1 MKNTPQAA
9 NNAEPLQLIGQAI
22 TDDLR
27 RFIAE
32 EIAVALD
39 RRPSET
45 LDRRTVAGLLKISLP
60 TLLRRTAD
68 GSIPCTRIGRR
79 VLFERAQIDALLQSK
94 AVQAWEQKKC
104 PLRENVAGKYLL
116 KAGGLFDYKY
126 TEIFGVMRKV
136 ILYFGG

>member
-1 MKNTPQAA
+1 MHNTLQAA

-45 LDRRTVAGLLKISLP
+45 LDRRQVAELLKISLP
-60 TLLRRTAD
+60 TLLKRTQD
-68 GSIPCTRIGRR
+68 GVIPCTRIGRR
-79 VLFERAQIDALLQSK
+79 VLFERAQIDALLQS
-94 AVQAWEQKKC
+94 
-104 PLRENVAGKYLL
+104 N
-116 KAGGLFDYKY
+116 GGAL
-126 TEIFGVMRKV
+126 
-136 ILYFGG
+136 

>member
-1 MKNTPQAA
+1 MHNTLQAA

-45 LDRRTVAGLLKISLP
+45 ISRKETAALLKISLP
-60 TLLRRTAD
+60 TLLKRVND
-68 GSIPCTRIGRR
+68 GTIPSTKIGRR
-79 VLFERAQIDALLQSK
+79 CLFLRAEIDAML
-94 AVQAWEQKKC
+94 
-104 PLRENVAGKYLL
+104 
-116 KAGGLFDYKY
+116 GGNHA
-126 TEIFGVMRKV
+126 
-136 ILYFGG
+136 